1 MSQQGCSLFN
11 LSVPVAPGVVLP
23 YRFVDFTGLQA
34 TVQGQKVAGVANHGA
49 AAAGASFDFTVIGTA
64 IVEAGAA
71 FAVGHALIS
80 DASGRAIPNS
90 GALIVG
96 AGAVAMTSTAANGAV
111 LTGSDLPEW
120 VAAEALQAAVN
131 VGDLVEV
138 LLVRR

>member
-1 MSQQGCSLFN
+1 MSQQARSLLN
-11 LSVPVAPGVVLP
+11 LSIITALSAVTA
-23 YRFVDFTGLQA
+23 YRFVDFTGVQA
-34 TVQGQKVAGVANHGA
+34 TVQGQKVMGVSARA
-49 AAAGASFDFTVIGTA
+49 AAQGQGFEVAVIGTA

-71 FAVGHALIS
+71 FAAGQALMS
-80 DASGRAIPNS
+80 DALGRAIPNT
-90 GALIVG
+90 GALGVK

-111 LTGSDLPEW
+111 LSGSDLPEW